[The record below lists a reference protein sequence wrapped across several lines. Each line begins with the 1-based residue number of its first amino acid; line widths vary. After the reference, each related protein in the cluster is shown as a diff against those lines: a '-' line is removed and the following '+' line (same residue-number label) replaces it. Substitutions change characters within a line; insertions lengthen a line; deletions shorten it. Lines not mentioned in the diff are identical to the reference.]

1 MGTQMVCY
9 WALPRLMDSLKVV
22 MKAEQM
28 AMMMADHWVGMMADS
43 MARSIWKDS
52 QMVYLMA
59 GLKAGLMVQLR

>member
-1 MGTQMVCY
+1 MVCY

-52 QMVYLMA
+52 Q
-59 GLKAGLMVQLR
+59 KAH